1 MPNTR
6 VLIATPCGQGVL
18 TTNFLASYVATMTS
32 LEIPRNLILRDL
44 MLCERNLQAGTLP
57 KEFIPEAIQRRD
69 QLAAQPTY
77 EVGLYTL
84 AMESLLAR
92 GRSHCAQKAMV
103 EGWDKLF
110 FIDSDEGWSPEQF
123 KAIIDSPFPITCGAV
138 PLKTYPIVL
147 NFLPFK
153 ADQEKYWANWNGL
166 KTPEGMW
173 LMSYDKGRYI
183 KVARAGTGFMCIDVK
198 VLKKLAER
206 ARHYQYPNPGTGF
219 NETHYSL
226 FEEGTRPGQDDYYS
240 EDWAFCAM
248 AQEAGYDIVVDTE
261 VVVQHRGE
269 HVFSAPPKP
278 TKDQF
283 IMNQV
288 AQSKR
293 EFEFYHQ
300 MKLKLE
306 GAKNASDTQSESNQ
320 QVIAVP

>member
-1 MPNTR
+1 MPSTR
-6 VLIATPCGQGVL
+6 VLIATPCGHGVL
-18 TTNFLASYVATMTS
+18 TTNFLASYVATLTQ

-44 MLCERNLQAGTLP
+44 MLCDRNLQAGTLS
-57 KEFIPEAIQRRD
+57 KEHIPHAIKHRD
-69 QLAAQPTY
+69 NLASQPVY

-103 EGWDKLF
+103 ENWDKLF
-110 FIDSDEGWSPEQF
+110 FIDSDEGFTPEQF
-123 KAIIDSPFPITCGAV
+123 ISILQSPFPITCGAV
-138 PLKTYPIVL
+138 PLKTHPIVL

-153 ADQEKYWANWNGL
+153 ADQEKYWAQWNGL

-198 VLKKLAER
+198 VLKKLAEK
-206 ARHYQYPNPGTGF
+206 ARHYQYPNPGTGY

-248 AQEAGYDIVVDTE
+248 AQECGYDIVVDTD
-261 VVVQHRGE
+261 VVVNHRGE
-269 HVFSAPPKP
+269 FLFSAPPKP
-278 TKDQF
+278 TKEQYLMDQ
-283 IMNQV
+283 V
-288 AQSKR
+288 ERSKQ
-293 EFEFYHQ
+293 EFLFYQ
-300 MKLKLE
+300 NLK
-306 GAKNASDTQSESNQ
+306 AKFEKEQ
-320 QVIAVP
+320 